1 MRAILTVKKTWVMV
15 MKNRIESLR
24 NRYCFLSCFGLLIL
38 FALLAGCAQ
47 QATQEQTLQS
57 GKQDGLPMDIM
68 GGQLQGGLSV
78 VYFNNKFKHIDD
90 MPKSKQAIAKF
101 GVVGPP
107 VGTLDHQFGKGQI
120 LDSGRSTE
128 VGVLM
133 NGLIHL
139 DKPGTYLF
147 QAMSNDGFQLYID
160 GNLIVSDPGVHGD
173 RMSENGRFEVAKGGM
188 FPVEIKY
195 FQRKGTATLSLYWQ
209 PPGSDTF
216 SIVPGSAI
224 SHLRQ

>member
-1 MRAILTVKKTWVMV
+1 MKK
-15 MKNRIESLR
+15 RIESLR
-24 NRYCFLSCFGLLIL
+24 SRHCFLSCCSILIL

-47 QATQEQTLQS
+47 HAMQAQALQS
-57 GKQDGLPMDIM
+57 GKQDGLPVDIT

-78 VYFNNKFKHIDD
+78 VYFNDKFKHIDD

-101 GVVGPP
+101 GIVGPP
-107 VGTLDHQFGKGQI
+107 VVTLDHQFGEGQI
-120 LDSGRSTE
+120 LDSGRTTE

-147 QAMSNDGFQLYID
+147 QAMSNDGFQLYVD

-173 RMSENGRFEVAKGGM
+173 RMSETGRFEVAKGGM

-209 PPGSDTF
+209 PPGSTGF

-224 SHLRQ
+224 SHLQQ

>member
-1 MRAILTVKKTWVMV
+1 MRAKIIVKFILVAFMNK
-15 MKNRIESLR
+15 RIEFSG
-24 NRYCFLSCFGLLIL
+24 NQHCFLYWLIVPVL

-47 QATQEQTLQS
+47 NEMQQPSPQS
-57 GKQDGLPMDIM
+57 GKLDGLPADIRD
-68 GGQLQGGLSV
+68 GQLQGGLSV
-78 VYFNNKFKHIDD
+78 IYFNDKFSHIND
-90 MPKSKQAIAKF
+90 MPYTEKGIAKF
-101 GVVGPP
+101 GISGPP
-107 VGTLDHQFGKGQI
+107 IVELDHKFGKGKVF
-120 LDSGRSTE
+120 DSGRETE

-160 GNLIVSDPGVHGD
+160 GNLIVSDPEVHGD
-173 RMSENGRFEVAKGGM
+173 RMSETGRFEVAKGGM

-209 PPGSDTF
+209 PPGSAGF

-224 SHLRQ
+224 FHLQQ